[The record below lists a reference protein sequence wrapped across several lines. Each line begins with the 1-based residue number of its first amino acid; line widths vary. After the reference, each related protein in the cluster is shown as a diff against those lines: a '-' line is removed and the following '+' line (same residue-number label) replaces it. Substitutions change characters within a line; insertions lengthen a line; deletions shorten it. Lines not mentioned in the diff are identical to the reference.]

1 MKNWFLSLT
10 ERDRKIVVAL
20 GLVVSFVMIYT
31 FLWMPLIKEND
42 QLEKRIQSSQ
52 SDLEWMQ
59 QAAKKINASGPLSKT
74 QTARIPSSGSF
85 LTLIEKTAATA
96 NIKLEKIVPKKD
108 KQVEIRLSNV
118 SFNQAVSWIEL
129 LTRKHGVVASKF
141 SAEKITA
148 GKVNLVVL
156 LER

>member
-1 MKNWFLSLT
+1 MKNWFLSLG

-20 GLVVSFVMIYT
+20 GLIVSFVMLYA
-31 FLWMPLIKEND
+31 FLWMPLLKENA
-42 QLEKRIQSSQ
+42 QLEQRVQSSQ

-59 QAAKKINASGPLSKT
+59 QATQKIKTSGPLSKSK
-74 QTARIPSSGSF
+74 AERKLSSGSF

-108 KQVEIRLSNV
+108 KQVEIRLKSV
-118 SFNQAVSWIEL
+118 SFNQVISWIEL

-141 SAEKITA
+141 SAEKVSI

-156 LER
+156 LEG

>member
-31 FLWMPLIKEND
+31 FLWMPLLKENN

-59 QAAKKINASGPLSKT
+59 QAAKKS
-74 QTARIPSSGSF
+74 
-85 LTLIEKTAATA
+85 TLQAHC
-96 NIKLEKIVPKKD
+96 PK
-108 KQVEIRLSNV
+108 
-118 SFNQAVSWIEL
+118 
-129 LTRKHGVVASKF
+129 RKPHVY
-141 SAEKITA
+141 
-148 GKVNLVVL
+148 LRPVL
-156 LER
+156 F